1 VNKLTLVLR
10 CGHRIGR
17 ADIEESKSGI
27 ALNAPPPQASYPC
40 GNFSDTS
47 SRKVNEVGI
56 FNFTNIK
63 KPLAIASRATL
74 KIKKALKLLIQLI
87 RKKIYCKERIFNM
100 QYAKTP

>member
-47 SRKVNEVGI
+47 SRK
-56 FNFTNIK
+56 K
-63 KPLAIASRATL
+63 KCRCILNTANRQVQALAITSHAV
-74 KIKKALKLLIQLI
+74 
-87 RKKIYCKERIFNM
+87 
-100 QYAKTP
+100 

>member
-47 SRKVNEVGI
+47 SRKKEIGNI
-56 FNFTNIK
+56 LKYFYKDTICCKLPKNFFSESWK
-63 KPLAIASRATL
+63 KSLPN
-74 KIKKALKLLIQLI
+74 KNKKENHHRIQ
-87 RKKIYCKERIFNM
+87 
-100 QYAKTP
+100 T